1 MSIVVSEVGKIDR
14 VKKITSIASQSQ
26 NLINSYLSN
35 FNGLDENQAV
45 T

>member
-1 MSIVVSEVGKIDR
+1 MSIVVSEVGKVDR

-26 NLINSYLSN
+26 NLTNSYLSN